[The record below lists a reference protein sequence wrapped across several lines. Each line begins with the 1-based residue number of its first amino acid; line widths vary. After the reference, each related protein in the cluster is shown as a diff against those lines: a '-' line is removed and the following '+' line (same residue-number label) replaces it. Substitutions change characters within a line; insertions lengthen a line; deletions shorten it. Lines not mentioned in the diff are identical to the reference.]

1 MNRFVYGALAT
12 IAIATSFATA
22 AWADHP
28 DRDGAARPAFTEVT
42 RVDGTIVDVAAG
54 NPAFSTLVTALQAAD
69 LVTTLQGPGPFT
81 VFAPT
86 NEAFAKIPASVLNF
100 LLANPEAL
108 ADVLLYHVVP
118 GAKDLRFQFAPR
130 DLRTVQTQ
138 DVYVDR
144 ERYTL
149 QINNSLVSGP
159 VIRTDNGVIYVIDSV
174 LLPQYR

>member
-1 MNRFVYGALAT
+1 MNRFGYVALAT
-12 IAIATSFATA
+12 VAIAMGYGSA
-22 AWADHP
+22 ASADHQ
-28 DRDGAARPAFTEVT
+28 DRDGAARPAFTQVK

-69 LVTTLQGPGPFT
+69 LVTTLQGRGPFT

-86 NEAFAKIPASVLNF
+86 NDAFAKIPAGVLNL
-100 LLANPEAL
+100 LLADPDAL

-118 GAKDLRFQFAPR
+118 GAKDLRFQYSPR
-130 DLRTVQTQ
+130 DVRTVQKQ

-144 ERYTL
+144 ERETL
-149 QINNSLVSGP
+149 QINNSLVSGQ